1 LREKCC
7 GPRTWLI
14 ASTRY
19 VQTLNFYTEH
29 FPLPDEALLE
39 VRRDAGRLHWDE
51 PLPPEEVASDL
62 QLADMLLG
70 DQRRARWRRETSYR
84 CRRCAASPH

>member
-1 LREKCC
+1 MRCLREKCC

-51 PLPPEEVASDL
+51 LLPPEEVASDL
-62 QLADMLLG
+62 RLADMLLG
-70 DQRRARWRRETSYR
+70 DQRRVPPR
-84 CRRCAASPH
+84 